1 MVLVDMRYTAIVLS
15 LAILTFAL
23 LFPTF
28 EGFID
33 GLENDNLPNKSRTSR
48 KLLVETVPN
57 NLDNKFR
64 EINIYTKD

>member
-1 MVLVDMRYTAIVLS
+1 MKYVAIILS

-33 GLENDNLPNKSRTSR
+33 GLENDQLPRKNRSRRSLLKPIIPR
-48 KLLVETVPN
+48 KLIKTSKHPV
-57 NLDNKFR
+57 FA
-64 EINIYTKD
+64 